1 MVVVYTRNIGGGFYW
16 VARTVA
22 HVLGARVVTNPLK
35 LLRIRIIEG
44 DYVILVGT
52 VFSAITYT
60 SLPILTPSVLYIT
73 AEGPFEIGLR
83 KSFINHN
90 RNVKVITPSYY
101 SKMELE
107 GQGVRVDGVI
117 PHGVDPCEIPNIAV
131 NNVAE
136 PRMISVISST
146 DLYKIMGIAI
156 LLKAVSRSE
165 YLRRGVKVL
174 LKVPPALGPFVR
186 RMAFDLGLKHVDI
199 IDAYLDRKSLYK
211 LLAGASVYVHSSLSD
226 AFGLPII
233 EGMAV
238 GTPAVVLD
246 APPWNE
252 IVTDDVGFLVRVNKE
267 FIYPSPRYRI
277 RVPDLNYMVRVLEQA
292 VEQGGDKAFRA
303 RVKKYALTKF
313 NAHKLYTIFTKLL
326 TQ

>member
-1 MVVVYTRNIGGGFYW
+1 MVVVYTRDVGGGFYW
-16 VARTVA
+16 VARTIA
-22 HVLGARVVTNPLK
+22 HVLGAKVITNPLK
-35 LLRIRIIEG
+35 LLRMRIIED
-44 DYVILVGT
+44 DYVIFVGT
-52 VFSAITYT
+52 VFGAITYT
-60 SLPILTPSVLYIT
+60 SLPISTPSALYIT
-73 AEGPFEIGLR
+73 VEGPFKIGMR
-83 KSFINHN
+83 KSFINRN

-131 NNVAE
+131 NNVDE
-136 PRMISVISST
+136 PRMISVISGT
-146 DLYKIMGIAI
+146 DLYKIVGIAF
-156 LLKAVSRSE
+156 LLRAVSRSE
-165 YLRRGVKVL
+165 YLRSSVKLL
-174 LKVPPALGPFVR
+174 LKVPPALGSFVR

-199 IDAYLDRKSLYK
+199 IDTYLDRKSLYK
-211 LLAGASVYVHSSLSD
+211 LLAEASVYVHPSLSD

-252 IVTDDVGFLVRVNKE
+252 IVTDDVGFLVRVSKE

-277 RVPDLNYMVRVLEQA
+277 RLPDLNYMVRVLEQS
-292 VEQGGDKAFRA
+292 VEYGGDKAFRE

-313 NAHKLYTIFTKLL
+313 NAHKLYTIFAKLL
-326 TQ
+326 T